1 MALGKKQVVI
11 YGAVAVV
18 VLGALVMGGLAW
30 TGQIKIKAGA
40 DVPVRV
46 EVGEGDLS
54 RWLTPGRW
62 NLVTVPCNSDGGK
75 ITNTDILASNTR
87 SSNANGYRVQYDTGI
102 DTEGSE
108 SGYIEGGN
116 IKLDTKNNLGNR
128 ARGYWIKANA
138 TRGNQIY
145 TTCPLPTTDVI
156 IPLKVGG
163 SVPVGNPFSDY
174 LHVSGIKL
182 VVDGTEIPLTT
193 ALNDKKVQ
201 LAFYRAGDRT
211 NSPSTDTSAYTM
223 VDSRDALVTDA
234 LGGAPELAPFAGF
247 YVAVA
252 QSLGNS
258 VVSLKFTH
266 GAASTNCADP
276 CATTTCK
283 AWGEKSDIME
293 DAHAAYCA
301 ARPTP

>member
-75 ITNTDILASNTR
+75 ITNTDILASNIR
-87 SSNANGYRVQYDTGI
+87 REGVNGYMVQYDTG
-102 DTEGSE
+102 SE
-108 SGYIEGGN
+108 YIEGGN

-145 TTCPLPTTDVI
+145 TTCQLPTTDVTI
-156 IPLKVGG
+156 LLKVGG

-193 ALNDKKVQ
+193 ALNNKQIQ
-201 LAFYRAGDRT
+201 LAFYRAGHWTD
-211 NSPSTDTSAYTM
+211 SPSTDTSAYTM

-234 LGGAPELAPFAGF
+234 LGGASELAPFAGF
-247 YVAVA
+247 YAAVA